1 MATLSGAERIR
12 AITDEDGMFKAFDT
26 YPWKKDKMFLVSH
39 TLAQTEHRIPHLSLP
54 PSAGPVFSYGES

>member
-26 YPWKKDKMFLVSH
+26 YPWKRDKMFTVRL
-39 TLAQTEHRIPHLSLP
+39 TLGIIDEI
-54 PSAGPVFSYGES
+54 